1 MAKHRKSLKVAKAL
15 LFSSINREGR
25 VDEQKIKEILIE
37 LRKQPRSKTLPILK
51 ALLSLVRQKIRSYEG
66 HVEIGSSNI
75 DKVSDILSQN
85 LSDSFNSK
93 INLLSSTNNSLISGF
108 RLRIGDDVYEDSLL
122 QRINRLQKALT

>member
-1 MAKHRKSLKVAKAL
+1 MTKNTKSLKVAKAL
-15 LFSSINREGR
+15 LFSSINVEGR

-51 ALLSLVRQKIRSYEG
+51 ALLSRVRQKIRSYEG
-66 HVEIGSSNI
+66 HVEIGSTNIHEISN
-75 DKVSDILSQN
+75 ILSQN

-93 INLLSSTNNSLISGF
+93 IDLLSSTNNSLISGF

>member
-15 LFSSINREGR
+15 LFSSINPEGR

-93 INLLSSTNNSLISGF
+93 IDLLSSTNNSLISGF

>member
-1 MAKHRKSLKVAKAL
+1 MTKNTKSLKIAKAL
-15 LFSSINREGR
+15 LSSSINGEGR

-37 LRKQPRSKTLPILK
+37 LKKQPRSKTLPILK
-51 ALLSLVRQKIRSYEG
+51 TLLSLVRQKIRSYEG
-66 HVEIGSSNI
+66 HFEIGSSNI
-75 DKVSDILSQN
+75 DDISNILSQN

-93 INLLSSTNNSLISGF
+93 IDLLSSINNSLISGF

>member
-1 MAKHRKSLKVAKAL
+1 MAKNTKSLKVAKVL
-15 LFSSINREGR
+15 LFSSINGEGR

-37 LRKQPRSKTLPILK
+37 LKKQPRSKTLPILK

-75 DKVSDILSQN
+75 DEISNILSQN

-93 INLLSSTNNSLISGF
+93 IDLLSSTNNSLISGF

>member
-93 INLLSSTNNSLISGF
+93 IDLLSSTNNSLISGF